1 MVLKKNVIGFLAA
14 ISTAGSLFAQ
24 AYHAGDITYEWLY
37 GYTYS
42 IRYTTYTTNNG
53 GIDNRCELDSACMG
67 DGTSVKLYRTNGAQ
81 IFCAPPAKDGVALN
95 AQLKLNEYVVNHTF
109 PGPGN
114 YTFCFDQLGRVAG
127 TVNIPNAVNSPFS
140 LLGGLAISTFFSPN
154 NSPSFGN
161 LAVVY
166 GCLNGSFTYNPL
178 ATDPDGDSLSYS
190 LLSCGL
196 IPGYSFPGNS
206 TDFFIDP
213 VSGQLTWNNL
223 PASAGNWNVVIRI
236 DEWRKDSDGNYQK
249 VGFVYRETEINL
261 SSCTSINEYEKEN
274 SVSVYPDPAT
284 NQATLHFAG
293 DQLPTTVQLVD
304 ITGHLLETL
313 NSDVITDKTCRLNL
327 EQLSPGLYFVKLNY
341 PYQTI
346 IKKIIKQ

>member
-1 MVLKKNVIGFLAA
+1 MLKKNVI
-14 ISTAGSLFAQ
+14 SLFTAFFAVSIAYAQ

-42 IRYTTYTTNNG
+42 IRYTTYTTDNG
-53 GIDNRCELDSACMG
+53 GIDNRCELDSVCMG
-67 DGTSVKLYRTNGAQ
+67 DGTSAKLYRTNGAQ
-81 IFCAPPAKDGVALN
+81 VLCAPPAKDGVSLN
-95 AQLKLNEYVVNHTF
+95 PFIKRNEYVTQHTY

-114 YTFCFDQLGRVAG
+114 YNLCFDQLGRVPG

-140 LLGGLAISTFFSPN
+140 LLASLVISTFLGPNSSPIFSNP
-154 NSPSFGN
+154 
-161 LAVVY
+161 AVAY

-178 ATDPDGDSLSYS
+178 ANDPDGDSLSYS
-190 LLSCGL
+190 LLPCG
-196 IPGYSFPGNS
+196 INPGYTFPGNS

-223 PASAGNWNVVIRI
+223 PSSAGNWNVVIKV

-249 VGFVYRETEINL
+249 IGFVYRETEINL
-261 SSCTSINEYEKEN
+261 SSCTGVSEFEKEN
-274 SVSVYPDPAT
+274 SVSVFPDPAST
-284 NQATLHFAG
+284 RANIRFSG
-293 DQLPTTVQLVD
+293 DQVPLTVQLVD
-304 ITGHLLETL
+304 VTGNLLETL
-313 NSDVITDKTCRLNL
+313 NSAVISNKECQLNL

-341 PYQTI
+341 QHQTI